1 MAAVRSGWG
10 LLGAFGALLGAGNG
24 SADLLLY
31 SDGLAAGWQNWSWG
45 EHSLTQNTPV
55 HGGSVSIR
63 FRPQF
68 WGGLQ
73 FALPSADERAL
84 DYATLRLWVHGG
96 SSGGQRMR
104 LYFQLDGLPVAS
116 TTLPQA
122 QIVAGQWREL
132 TVDLATIGLGHGGFD
147 TVVIMDDTGAAQNEL
162 YLDDLRFVTRTQPV
176 PAGAA
181 VAITIDPAQQRRP
194 IDPAIYGVN
203 FGDQAQAVDL
213 RYPVRRWGGNS
224 TTRYNP
230 AVDVHNTAFDYF
242 FQNIADDNSGGTTS
256 ADKFVGN
263 VRAHGGDAVMTV
275 PVIPWIPRDD
285 RVKRWGFSIA
295 KYGPQTSNECAIY
308 NPAPPWCSADA
319 GNGDC
324 NSSNTTGFCVGGKI
338 RGNDPTDTSKPNSP
352 ALQTA
357 WVQQL
362 VARFGN
368 ASNGGVRY
376 YALDNELM
384 LWNSTHRDVHPAGV
398 TYDQAWAR
406 GREYAQ
412 AIKTAD
418 PAAQVLGPVTW
429 GWCDLFTSA
438 ADAAVGPSCIDGAD
452 RQAHGGKPFVLW
464 YLEQICADLLSPPLS
479 GRRVDYLDLHY
490 YPQGGVDGL
499 GESGSSE
506 LPADAARRFR
516 ALRELWDPNWV
527 AESWINDTVRL
538 IPRARAW
545 IAQACPGVKLAL
557 TEYKFGPDQGQSG
570 ALAQLEV
577 LGILGREGVDL
588 ATRWVAPAAD
598 SRVENAFRLF
608 LDYDGANS
616 RVAGDSV
623 QAVSSE
629 ADAVAAFAI
638 DSPQRLY
645 VVLSNRA
652 EVPRPVTLNIAGLNG
667 GSYAT
672 WRFDALNDVAAAG
685 SGTVAGNALALGN
698 LPARSGTLVV
708 ISRGST
714 AGDAIFTNGYE

>member
-1 MAAVRSGWG
+1 MWGMKCKRIALVLAAG
-10 LLGAFGALLGAGNG
+10 LCCGPVA
-24 SADLLLY
+24 ADLTLY
-31 SDGLAAGWQNWSWG
+31 ADTLAPGWQNWSWG
-45 EHSLTQNTPV
+45 EHSLSHTTPV
-55 HGGSVSIR
+55 HGGTVSIR

-73 FALPSADERAL
+73 FALPAADERAL
-84 DYATLRLWVHGG
+84 DYQSFRLWVHGG
-96 SSGGQRMR
+96 GSGGQRMR
-104 LYFQLDGLPVAS
+104 LYFQLDGLSVAS

-132 TVDLATIGLGHGGFD
+132 SVDLASIGLGHGGFD

-162 YLDDLRFVTRTQPV
+162 YLDDLRFVTRTQAV
-176 PAGAA
+176 PSGPA
-181 VAITIDPAQQRRP
+181 VAITVDPGQNRRA

-203 FGDQAQAVDL
+203 FGDQTQAVAL

-230 AVDVHNTAFDYF
+230 LSDVHNTAFDYF
-242 FQNIADDNSGGTTS
+242 FQNIADDNSGGSTS
-256 ADKFVGN
+256 ADKFIAA
-263 VRAHGGDAVMTV
+263 VRAHGGDAVVTV

-285 RVKRWGFSIA
+285 RSKRWGFSIA

-308 NPAPPWCSADA
+308 NPPPSWCSADA
-319 GNGDC
+319 GNGEC
-324 NSSNTTGFCVGGKI
+324 NAGNTTGFCVGGRI
-338 RGNDPTDTSKPNSP
+338 RNNDPTDTSKPNTP

-357 WVQQL
+357 WVQSL
-362 VARFGN
+362 VGRFGT
-368 ASNGGVRY
+368 AAHGGVRY

-406 GREYAQ
+406 GREYAL

-452 RQAHGGKPFVLW
+452 RQAHAGKPFVLW
-464 YLEQICADLLSPPLS
+464 YLEQICADPLPGG

-490 YPQGGVDGL
+490 YPQGGIDGL
-499 GESGSSE
+499 GDSSSSE
-506 LPADAARRFR
+506 LPGDAAKRFR
-516 ALRELWDPNWV
+516 ALRELHDPNWI
-527 AESWINDTVRL
+527 AESWIADTVRL

-557 TEYKFGPDQGQSG
+557 TEYKFGPDEGQSG

-588 ATRWVAPAAD
+588 ATRWVAPTPG
-598 SRVENAFRLF
+598 SRAENAFRLF
-608 LDYDGANS
+608 LNYDGQGA
-616 RVAGDSV
+616 RVGGDSV
-623 QAVSSE
+623 QAVSSD
-629 ADAVAAFAI
+629 ADAVAVYAI
-638 DSPQRLY
+638 DTPQQLF

-652 EVPRPVTLNIAGLNG
+652 EVPRPVSLQVAGLAG
-667 GSYAT
+667 GTYASY
-672 WRFDALNDVAAAG
+672 RFDAMSDLAAVGA
-685 SGTVAGNALALGN
+685 GTVAGSIVSPGQ

-708 ISRGST
+708 ITRAP
-714 AGDAIFTNGYE
+714 AGGDLLFAHGFEP